1 VNRTPALLLRDV
13 VKRFGALTAVDHL
26 DLDVPRGSCFGL
38 LGPNGAG
45 KSTTMRLL
53 TGQAVADSGRV
64 EVLGHALPEG
74 SRAARAVCGVVPQVD
89 NLDDEL
95 TVAENLEVYTR
106 LQRVPRGQRAAAV
119 ARGLEVA
126 RLTDRAD
133 TPTSEL
139 SGGMRRRLLIARG
152 LVHGPQL
159 VLLDEPTVG
168 LDPQIRQQL
177 WSTIAE
183 IRASGVTVLMS
194 THYIEEAER
203 LCDEVAIVHAGR
215 VVAAGPPRELIAEL
229 VGSEVMEVAGEPKVL
244 AQVEAEARAG
254 GFRTRRSGTT
264 IAVLDAERLDGQP
277 WAEGERRAPTLEDVF
292 VVLTGE
298 ELG

>member
-1 VNRTPALLLRDV
+1 VTSV
-13 VKRFGALTAVDHL
+13 
-26 DLDVPRGSCFGL
+26 
-38 LGPNGAG
+38 
-45 KSTTMRLL
+45 
-53 TGQAVADSGRV
+53 
-64 EVLGHALPEG
+64 
-74 SRAARAVCGVVPQVD
+74 RAAVV
-89 NLDDEL
+89 
-95 TVAENLEVYTR
+95 
-106 LQRVPRGQRAAAV
+106 
-119 ARGLEVA
+119 RGLEVA

-203 LCDEVAIVHAGR
+203 LCDEVAIMHAGR

-244 AQVEAEARAG
+244 ADRWRPRPVPG
-254 GFRTRRSGTT
+254 GSAPAALARRSRCPGRRTPRRPGVGRGRT
-264 IAVLDAERLDGQP
+264 SCHRP
-277 WAEGERRAPTLEDVF
+277 WRTCSSY
-292 VVLTGE
+292 
-298 ELG
+298 